1 MFQEK
6 KILHISKS
14 KKLWHLLFWI
24 VLMVYYMSASWPYED
39 NKMFLLERVIIKTIL
54 QVLFAYAFLE
64 ILIPYVLNKKYKVLF
79 VFSNVVLLYLVYLAF
94 VASRCFY
101 LLPKYPIVYS
111 IRPPLVFKERALD
124 FFAFFGNIA
133 GFIFPIVV
141 LILFE
146 YYKKQKEISSLLEK
160 QRTAELNVLKNQ
172 LNPHFLFNTLNNLYT
187 LALKK
192 SDKTPEVIAKLSEI
206 LDYIL
211 YQCKSDVVPLT
222 NEVKLLK
229 NYIGLEKVR
238 YGKRVN
244 IDFKHNVSSDVK
256 IAPLLLLTFLENA
269 FKHGVS
275 QEINTAKISITLETR
290 GNEIYFNIENT
301 KPNHVKSESL
311 RKNEAIGLK
320 NIKKQ
325 LDILYGKEYVL
336 VTNNDNKNY
345 SVTLKIYSNG
355 I

>member
-1 MFQEK
+1 MLQEN
-6 KILHISKS
+6 KILHASIS
-14 KKLWHLLFWI
+14 KKLWHLLFWV

-39 NKMFLLERVIIKTIL
+39 NKMFLLERVVIKTIL
-54 QVLFAYAFLE
+54 QVLVAYAILK
-64 ILIPYVLNKKYKVLF
+64 ILIPHILNRKHKVLF
-79 VFSNVVLLYLVYLAF
+79 VVSNVVILYLIYLAF

-101 LLPKYPIVYS
+101 LLPKYPEVYS

-124 FFAFFGNIA
+124 FFAFFGTITD
-133 GFIFPIVV
+133 FIFPIVV

-211 YQCKSDVVPLT
+211 YQCKSDEVPLS
-222 NEVKLLK
+222 NEIQLLN

-238 YGKRVN
+238 YGKRVD
-244 IDFKHNVSSDVK
+244 IDFKHDISCNVK

-275 QEINTAKISITLETR
+275 QELNTAKINMTLEVR
-290 GNEIYFNIENT
+290 DNKIYFNIENT
-301 KPNHVKSESL
+301 KPKQVQVDEL
-311 RKNEAIGLK
+311 RLQEGIGLK

-325 LDILYGKEYVL
+325 LDILYGKNYDL
-336 VTNNDNKNY
+336 VITNEDQSY
-345 SVTLKIYSNG
+345 SVVLKINSNG
-355 I
+355 L